1 MSIKSKLINEFILL
15 KEIKVEL
22 SKFYD
27 YIYQKKVKTTFPSLS
42 SKAYFFLQPKE
53 KHGQSY
59 AASSV
64 QSARNLQQEIHLVDC
79 QLQ

>member
-27 YIYQKKVKTTFPSLS
+27 NIYQKKVKTTFPSLS
-42 SKAYFFLQPKE
+42 SKAYISCNLRENTGNVMLLTLHQFK
-53 KHGQSY
+53 
-59 AASSV
+59 V
-64 QSARNLQQEIHLVDC
+64 QGNYSRKYI
-79 QLQ
+79 